1 MAFWPF
7 AIRGGTVPAEPLLSI
22 VIVNYNGLRFLDEC
36 IASIAAHVHCSHEV
50 IVVDNASADDSVE
63 YIARN
68 FPHVRLIASAINTGF
83 TGGNNM
89 GVREARGELVLL
101 LNNDTKLL
109 TPIDAAVAA
118 FDDAR
123 LGALGVHLF
132 YGDGRNQPSVGYE
145 HTPSR
150 IVLSWLGLASVVA
163 LPTVFRRNE
172 TRAAFY
178 EQSHADVVWVSGAF
192 LLTRRTLWNAIG
204 GLDERYFMYVEDVD
218 YCKHVQ
224 LHGFRVAYL
233 PEVRV
238 CHYEGSGK
246 AWIGQTALTRTVR
259 SYKLYLSKHYGDLV
273 ARLTGTL
280 LAIVLWLRV
289 PVYTVRQK
297 LLGNAIAGEKA
308 AGYAAAAR
316 EALTS
321 VEG

>member
-1 MAFWPF
+1 M
-7 AIRGGTVPAEPLLSI
+7 RAEPLLSI

-50 IVVDNASADDSVE
+50 IVVDNASADDSVAH
-63 YIARN
+63 ITRN
-68 FPHVRLIASAINTGF
+68 FPHVRLIASAVNTGF

-109 TPIDAAVAA
+109 SPIDAAVVA

-145 HTPSR
+145 HTPLR
-150 IVLSWLGLASVVA
+150 ILLSWLGLASVAV
-163 LPTVFRRNE
+163 LPTVFRRTE
-172 TRAAFY
+172 TSAAFY
-178 EQSHADVVWVSGAF
+178 EQRHADVVWVSGAF

-204 GLDERYFMYVEDVD
+204 GLDERFFMYVEEVD
-218 YCKHVQ
+218 YCKQVQ
-224 LHGFRVAYL
+224 LRGFRVAYL
-233 PEVRV
+233 PDVRV
-238 CHYEGSGK
+238 CHYEGAGK
-246 AWIGQTALTRTVR
+246 AWIGRAALTSTVR

-273 ARLTGTL
+273 AHLTCAA
-280 LAIVLWLRV
+280 LAMVLWLRV
-289 PVYTVRQK
+289 PVYVARQR
-297 LLGNAIAGEKA
+297 LQGSTIAGEKA

-316 EALTS
+316 QALTS
-321 VEG
+321 LRGKRP